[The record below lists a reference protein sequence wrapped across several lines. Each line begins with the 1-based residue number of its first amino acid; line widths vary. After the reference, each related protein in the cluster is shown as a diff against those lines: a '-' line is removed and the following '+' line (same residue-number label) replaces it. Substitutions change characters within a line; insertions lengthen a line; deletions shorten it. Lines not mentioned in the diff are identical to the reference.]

1 MKFKRS
7 KKYDLSINIT
17 PLVDVIFLLLIFFI
31 VTAVLE
37 GNYLIEIDL
46 PRGIANA
53 SEMPLEDIE
62 IVVSRDGRYFV
73 NGVPILNNSET
84 ILQRELRQASNG
96 NISLPVI
103 LYADGEVPHRTVM
116 SIMGIVENMGFTK
129 LQLAVQSKEEF
140 Q

>member
-62 IVVSRDGRYFV
+62 IVVSRDGRYFL

-96 NISLPVI
+96 NVGLPVI

-116 SIMGIVENMGFTK
+116 SIMSIVENTGFTK

>member
-1 MKFKRS
+1 MKFKRP

-17 PLVDVIFLLLIFFI
+17 PLVDVIFLLLIFFV

-37 GNYLIEIDL
+37 NNYLIEIDL
-46 PRGIANA
+46 PRGIADA
-53 SEMPLEDIE
+53 SQMPLEDIE
-62 IVVSRDGRYFV
+62 VVVSHDGRYFV

-84 ILQRELRQASNG
+84 RLQRELQQVSNG

-116 SIMGIVENMGFTK
+116 GIMSIVENTGFTK
-129 LQLAVQSKEEF
+129 LQLAVQSKEKF